1 MTHDTMPPRRRLLSD
16 IVNGGADSLRNQW
29 DQTKA
34 AADFAPL
41 PAGTYTA
48 RILSGELFTSRT
60 NATPGYKLCFRVLDG
75 EHAGRQLWH
84 DLWLTPAAL
93 PMTKRD
99 LAKLGVTSVEQLEA
113 PIPPG
118 IRCRVKLA
126 LRRDDDGTEYNRVRS
141 FDVLGIDADA
151 TADPDFA
158 PSAAEAEAE
167 ADAPSPREY
176 EPDADGDVS
185 FDPQQLETS
194 ANAEG
199 GGP

>member
-1 MTHDTMPPRRRLLSD
+1 MNHDTLPPRRRLLSD
-16 IVNGGADSLRNQW
+16 IVNGGADSLRSQW
-29 DQTKA
+29 ERTQA

-41 PAGTYTA
+41 PAGTYIA
-48 RILSGELFTSRT
+48 RVVSGELFTSRT

-75 EHAGRQLWH
+75 EHAGRQVWH

-141 FDVLGIDADA
+141 FDVLGIDGDA

-158 PSAAEAEAE
+158 PSVAE
-167 ADAPSPREY
+167 ADVPPSAREY
-176 EPDADGDVS
+176 NPDEPAGDAS

-194 ANAEG
+194 ASAEG